1 MKRVCRQ
8 MGAFSCCALA
18 LACLLLTSCSQ
29 QQQQQ
34 QSKAPARIGGYSYK
48 PGLTRLL
55 PNGMAIPP
63 ADAPPQVKRLVYA
76 ANKLVGK
83 PYRMGGGHRK
93 HEDSGYDCS
102 GSLSFALREA
112 GLLTS
117 VRHSRNFLRY
127 GRSGPGKWVSVYV
140 RNGHVFM
147 VVCGLRFDTTGKGR
161 SRGPA
166 WRTSSRSTRGFYV
179 RHPYGF

>member
-1 MKRVCRQ
+1 MLMRRAYRKA
-8 MGAFSCCALA
+8 GYWSGLA
-18 LACLLLTSCSQ
+18 AACLLAASCSQ
-29 QQQQQ
+29 QQQQYR
-34 QSKAPARIGGYSYK
+34 APARVGAYNYVKGA
-48 PGLTRLL
+48 TRAL
-55 PNGMAIPP
+55 PNGMAVPP
-63 ADAPPQVKRLVYA
+63 PNAPPQVKKLVYA

-112 GLLTS
+112 GLMTS
-117 VRHSRNFLRY
+117 VRHSREFMKY
-127 GRSGPGKWVSVYV
+127 GRPGPGKWVSVYV

-147 VVCGLRFDTTGKGR
+147 VVGGLRFDTTGNGR

-166 WRTSSRSTRGFYV
+166 WRTTSRPTKNFYV